1 MAVIVLDAGVLIGY
15 LDRDDSHH
23 ARSVTVMNESAGEEL
38 HLPASAY
45 AEVMVGAYRAG
56 LADGVRERIDE
67 LELLIDPVDRA
78 MADAAA
84 RLRATHRSLRLPD
97 ALLLATAQQ
106 VDGEVITTDRV
117 LGRIDPARVRVLA

>member
-1 MAVIVLDAGVLIGY
+1 VAVIVLDAGVLIGY

-67 LELLIDPVDRA
+67 LELLIEYLRLRSHSGLDDRLHDPVGWRERQLIKTRQPEA
-78 MADAAA
+78 
-84 RLRATHRSLRLPD
+84 
-97 ALLLATAQQ
+97 
-106 VDGEVITTDRV
+106 I
-117 LGRIDPARVRVLA
+117 